1 MELAKSEVKLS
12 KIIQLATNT
21 SLITR
26 AIYIP
31 LNISINFKLVTPTNT
46 SLVLFLY
53 IKNIILNT
61 LLRVP

>member
-1 MELAKSEVKLS
+1 MELAKNEVKLS
-12 KIIQLATNT
+12 KIIQLVINT

-31 LNISINFKLVTPTNT
+31 LNISINFKLVTAISP

-53 IKNIILNT
+53 INNIILNT
-61 LLRVP
+61 LLRAP

>member
-1 MELAKSEVKLS
+1 MGLAKNEVKLS

-31 LNISINFKLVTPTNT
+31 LNISINFKLVTAIRT

-53 IKNIILNT
+53 TNNIILNT
-61 LLRVP
+61 LLRTP